1 MQSATPQPHP
11 KSNPFRRL
19 YSVLSAL
26 SMRACG
32 TERRTRQIVET
43 GNNQQ
48 QKCTSN
54 RRQCECAHSNDKLNS
69 CCRYNWHFTSVKY
82 FVSLSFVFFYCLSHR
97 WLANTIKFGWI
108 MSIWFCNAVGVCT
121 NSVNTTNIKSGTSSI
136 LVETWFNF
144 AIAMMSQSICYCR
157 CCGNSM
163 SKIFHVF
170 MLRWACGLLVYW
182 EIMILWCV
190 IAMCFCG
197 HSTQF
202 SLWQS
207 PTRLTRNAP
216 HTQRHSQRQTRH
228 FRLQRH

>member
-1 MQSATPQPHP
+1 
-11 KSNPFRRL
+11 
-19 YSVLSAL
+19 
-26 SMRACG
+26 
-32 TERRTRQIVET
+32 
-43 GNNQQ
+43 
-48 QKCTSN
+48 
-54 RRQCECAHSNDKLNS
+54 
-69 CCRYNWHFTSVKY
+69 
-82 FVSLSFVFFYCLSHR
+82 
-97 WLANTIKFGWI
+97 
-108 MSIWFCNAVGVCT
+108 MSIWFCHAVGVCT

-207 PTRLTRNAP
+207 PTRLTRNA
-216 HTQRHSQRQTRH
+216 THSARRATSDFTAIKINVRILGKYINKSDERRCRRQTTTNWNLKFAKQLWIESRTIILLLCDVCAEQH
-228 FRLQRH
+228 FFLLLLIFISSAERCILSLVDG